1 VFTQA
6 WATSPRKYG
15 MVADRD
21 VKITMPDGTILDG
34 DVYRPDAPGKFP
46 VILGI
51 SPYNKDLQSAPMRP
65 VGFTPVRGM
74 METGEPNF
82 FVRRGFV
89 HAHFNVR
96 GSGQSTGF
104 FQFTGPVEIQ
114 DSVRVVEWLAEQ
126 PWSDGNVGMFGV
138 SYFAKTAKAV
148 AAAAPPALKAIFAP
162 WAGDDTYRNVWYHGG
177 ILSAKFLTH
186 WRYSGYNI
194 RYRSLVRDH
203 LGDVPYK
210 QALADLRNDPE
221 LMAVPEFADALDRP
235 DTGPNALMLDIVL
248 SKLDSDWWR
257 ERDDSLPG
265 TVPAYLGACWGNY
278 AMHLP
283 GAFHAY
289 ERWPGPK
296 KMLIG
301 PGVYLDRPLY
311 QLQAEAVRWFDHW
324 LKGNDTGMM
333 DEAPIRCFIPPEGEW
348 RELEAWPPP
357 EAKWMPFLLHSGGL
371 LSEREHWPHEGHS
384 SFDDSPYEHGELDFT
399 TPPLV
404 EPTEILGPIVLTLF
418 ISTTDVEALLYATL
432 LLVDESGA
440 ELELTRGWLRASQR
454 QESDASTAWEPV
466 FTHRAREPLTPDQVY
481 ELRIPIVATGR
492 RVLAGQRLRLRLKA
506 SDLEPAANSLE
517 ALGRNHLNRTR
528 PARITVYH
536 NEDCPSRLDLPITKG
551 NIIGTF
557 FSGGDIRAVTL
568 RTGKIT

>member
-1 VFTQA
+1 MFTQT
-6 WATSPRKYG
+6 WSTSARRYP
-15 MVADRD
+15 VVVDRD

-34 DVYRPDAPGKFP
+34 DIYRPDAPGKFP

-65 VGFTPVRGM
+65 VGFDPIRGF

-82 FVRRGFV
+82 FVRRGYV

-96 GSGQSTGF
+96 GSGKSGGY
-104 FQFTGPVEIQ
+104 FQFSGPVEVD
-114 DSVRVVEWLAEQ
+114 DSANVVQWLAEQ

-148 AAAAPPALKAIFAP
+148 AAAGPPALKAIFSP

-177 ILSAKFLTH
+177 ILSSKFLTH

-194 RYRSLVRDH
+194 RYRSLVREQ
-203 LGDVPYK
+203 LGDVAYK
-210 QALADLRNDPE
+210 EALDDLRNDAE
-221 LMAVPEFADALDRP
+221 LMAVPEFAEALDRP
-235 DTGPNALMLDIVL
+235 DSGPNALMLDIVL
-248 SKLDSDWWR
+248 SKLDGGWWR
-257 ERDDSLPG
+257 ERDDSKPG
-265 TVPAYLGACWGNY
+265 KVPAYLGACWGNY

-289 ERWPGPK
+289 ARWQGPK
-296 KMLIG
+296 KLLIG

-311 QLQAEAVRWFDHW
+311 QLQGEAVRWFDHW

-333 DEAPIRCFIPPEGEW
+333 DEPPIRCFMQPDGEW
-348 RELEAWPPP
+348 RELESWPPP

-371 LSEREHWPHEGHS
+371 LSEREHWPHEGFS
-384 SFDDSPYEHGELDFT
+384 SFDDSPYEHGQLDFT
-399 TPPLV
+399 TPALV
-404 EPTEILGPIVLTLF
+404 EPTEILGPIVLTLHM
-418 ISTTDVEALLYATL
+418 STSDVEALIYATL
-432 LLVDESGA
+432 LVVGQQGD
-440 ELELTRGWLRASQR
+440 ELELTRGWLRASHR
-454 QESDASTAWEPV
+454 QESDASTPWEPV
-466 FTHRAREPLTPDQVY
+466 FTHTARAALEPDQVY

-492 RVLAGQRLRLRLKA
+492 RIRAGERLRLRVKA
-506 SDLEPAANSLE
+506 SDLEPAATSLE
-517 ALGRNHLNRTR
+517 SLGRNHLSR
-528 PARITVYH
+528 PRAARITIHHDDQY
-536 NEDCPSRLDLPITKG
+536 PSRLDLPVTRG

-557 FSGGDIRAVTL
+557 FSGGDIRTVTH